1 MRRLAGLAL
10 AILAA
15 CAGAAVAEGPERRLL
30 SAEAATAFRGV
41 GRVNI
46 AGSRFCT
53 GTLIAPDEV
62 LTAAHCLYHPETR
75 RLVPASEIRFV
86 AGLRIGAKAAVRRVV
101 QAVAHPDFAF
111 EGMADPDG
119 VQADLA
125 LLRLGAPIPAEAAGA
140 FEPGALDAGEV
151 SIVSYAR
158 DRPQAPSREAPC
170 GVLSRFGDVVALDC
184 AVTYGASGAPVL
196 QGTGDG
202 LRVVAVVSAMGRTLA
217 DGTPRDVTLAALV
230 MPSLAVLRARMEA
243 R

>member
-1 MRRLAGLAL
+1 MRRLAGLLLAL
-10 AILAA
+10 LAA
-15 CAGAAVAEGPERRLL
+15 CAGAAMAEEPARRLL
-30 SAEAATAFRGV
+30 SAEDAAAYRGV

-75 RLVPASEIRFV
+75 QVVPASEIRFV
-86 AGLRIGAKAAVRRVV
+86 AGLRIGTMAAVRRVV
-101 QAVAHPDFAF
+101 RAVAHPDFAF

-125 LLRLGAPIPAEAAGA
+125 LLRLGAPIPAAAAAAFEAGA
-140 FEPGALDAGEV
+140 LGAGAL

-196 QGTGDG
+196 QGAGDD

-217 DGTPRDVTLAALV
+217 DGTPRDVTLAALAG
-230 MPSLAVLRARMEA
+230 PSIARLRAMLEA